1 MFNVDLTGSG
11 HSFGCCSVPWTRLLL
26 ELDNLFDYFTNIY
39 ISVGEGYG
47 ILEDDYDTIRHPW
60 KLEQLQ
66 SLMPI
71 LSDHT
76 EGL

>member
-1 MFNVDLTGSG
+1 MFFISKAPQ
-11 HSFGCCSVPWTRLLL
+11 F
-26 ELDNLFDYFTNIY
+26 ELDSEAALTRY

-66 SLMPI
+66 ALMPI

>member
-1 MFNVDLTGSG
+1 MENFEFNLDLNWDVVLDLG
-11 HSFGCCSVPWTRLLL
+11 PDL

-47 ILEDDYDTIRHPW
+47 ILEHDYDTIRHPW